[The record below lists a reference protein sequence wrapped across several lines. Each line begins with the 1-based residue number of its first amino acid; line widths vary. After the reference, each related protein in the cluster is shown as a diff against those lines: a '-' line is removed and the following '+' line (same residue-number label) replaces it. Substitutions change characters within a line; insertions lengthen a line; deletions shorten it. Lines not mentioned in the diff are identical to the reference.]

1 MTREVRTFCNEH
13 SENIPHLFRR
23 CDMVQHIWLMFEKF
37 VNGKFVHVTTN
48 MELKEDFVLFGN
60 GQDFESDEI
69 FDFTILFFI
78 HKWK

>member
-1 MTREVRTFCNEH
+1 
-13 SENIPHLFRR
+13 
-23 CDMVQHIWLMFEKF
+23 MVQHICLMFEKF

-48 MELKEDFVLFGN
+48 MELKDFVLFGN